1 MSLED
6 LARQISAVSG
16 GYQPMAEYSTSKGF
30 LPMDIGTANSNR
42 NMLAGMVG
50 GGDMLPLLLAL
61 LNGTYDSSMFAPD
74 TSEQDA
80 GYNELNAIVAS
91 SGPQSVEGLLATE
104 ILNGASPS
112 EAVEGLEFYMTDQG
126 LLDDVT
132 DLDKWRDNVAKVA
145 GGYFDKKIS
154 SDVAVPKETDGSR
167 LAKLMGL
174 PADLNAEFTPDLLN
188 PELAAM
194 RQRAEDDKSALRD
207 SRAADQLKYTKPQQ
221 DAMQDY
227 LSGGLSETQQGGNIR
242 SARSTRPVANAGTA
256 AAASARQSM
265 SQPTQGGTEDQ
276 YYMGS
281 DGKLYLRDAPLS
293 EQQKAMVNFGTEID
307 AEDPYFQGWGSSPD
321 LVNPWNER
329 QSTASGAVGRRED
342 EERRGNMAQIPAGQF
357 LSSVGPMQ
365 TNRWSGESVSAQNKA
380 LSSGFLARQEQA
392 DADALAAA
400 LKKRGINPTQIAMQ
414 AFLGGGQRAL
424 SA

>member
-6 LARQISAVSG
+6 LARQIVAASG
-16 GYQPMAEYSTSKGF
+16 GYQPMSEYSTSKGF

-50 GGDMLPLLLAL
+50 GGDMLPLVLAL

-80 GYNELNAIVAS
+80 GYNELNAIIAS
-91 SGPQSVEGLLATE
+91 SGEQSVEGLLAAE

-112 EAVEGLEFYMTDQG
+112 EAAANLEFYMTDQG

-132 DLDKWRDNVAKVA
+132 DLDKWRDNVSKVA
-145 GGYFDKKIS
+145 GGYFDKKIA

-174 PADLNAEFTPDLLN
+174 PADLNAEFTPDVLN

-221 DAMQDY
+221 DAMRDY
-227 LSGGLSETQQGGNIR
+227 LSGTQGDVGGAVPSVPASSRPQLFGLDVPESSGDPALFGTQPQDTAQARLGGVAGPGFVPAQQQGLYNPLGLALAAEMSGDPTLFGQKPQD
-242 SARSTRPVANAGTA
+242 SAEGFGSLFGSPVSG
-256 AAASARQSM
+256 S
-265 SQPTQGGTEDQ
+265 PTG
-276 YYMGS
+276 
-281 DGKLYLRDAPLS
+281 
-293 EQQKAMVNFGTEID
+293 EQEK
-307 AEDPYFQGWGSSPD
+307 P
-321 LVNPWNER
+321 
-329 QSTASGAVGRRED
+329 
-342 EERRGNMAQIPAGQF
+342 RRGNMAQIPAGQF

-380 LSSGFLARQEQA
+380 LSSGFLARQAQA

-400 LKKRGINPTQIAMQ
+400 LRKRGINPTQVAMQ

-424 SA
+424 SG